1 MKLLA
6 FLLRRSRSV
15 VVLCVVTAAIS
26 GAGGVALIALI
37 LAELN
42 REVASS
48 RLVALAFAGLFLFV
62 AATRFASQVAMAR
75 LGQGAVAD
83 LLTLVCRKILAL
95 PLDKFEAI
103 DRSALIAVLTEDIAI
118 VANALNGIPQICINA
133 PLIVICLIYTGW
145 LSPAIL
151 ACGLVFAPLAIL
163 LYLAMV
169 KPAIHQFRAAR
180 AGQDA
185 LVGHIRTLIDGF
197 RELKQHRGRSDAFLT
212 RSLAPAAA
220 TVRDRG
226 IAGQTLFAL
235 AEGWGQLA
243 VFGFLGGLLFV
254 LPAFLKV
261 DRATLTGV
269 VLVVLYVMGP
279 LDVILTWLPALG
291 RAKASIGRVEALLPT
306 LEVEAI
312 AEPASSRL
320 FGARP
325 ALRDSLVLDGITYTY
340 PGDAENAGFAVGPVE
355 LTLRPGEIVILAGGN
370 GCGKT
375 TLVKVL
381 SGLYTPEEGTIRIDG
396 HAITDED
403 RSSYRQLF
411 TVLFA
416 DGHLFKDHPGL
427 DRFKIEAE
435 AEIGLER
442 LGLKGKVSFDGLS
455 YSTLDLSQGQRRR
468 LALLSARLEDRPIC
482 IFDEWA
488 ANQDPYF
495 KGVFYNEILPE
506 LRDLGKALL
515 VISHDEEYYHVAD
528 RLIRLRDG
536 MIVADHARY
545 TGNSV

>member
-6 FLLRRSRSV
+6 FLLRRSRGV
-15 VVLCVVTAAIS
+15 VLLCVVTAAIS
-26 GAGGVALIALI
+26 GAGGVALIALVH
-37 LAELN
+37 AELN
-42 REVASS
+42 RQVASNRS
-48 RLVALAFAGLFLFV
+48 LALAFAGLFFFV

-95 PLDKFEAI
+95 PLEKFEAI
-103 DRSALIAVLTEDIAI
+103 DRSSLLAILTEDIAI

-133 PLIVICLIYTGW
+133 PLIAICLVYTGW

-151 ACGLVFAPLAIL
+151 ACGLVFAPLAVL
-163 LYLAMV
+163 LYLALV
-169 KPAIHQFRAAR
+169 KPAIRQFRAAR

-185 LVGHIRTLIDGF
+185 LVGHIRTLVDGF
-197 RELKQHRGRSDAFLT
+197 RELKQHQGRSDAFLD

-243 VFGFLGGLLFV
+243 FFGFLGGLLFV
-254 LPAFLKV
+254 LPAVMTV
-261 DRATLTGV
+261 DRATLAGV

-279 LDVILTWLPALG
+279 LDVILTWVPALG
-291 RAKASIGRVEALLPT
+291 RAKASIQRVEALLPT
-306 LEVEAI
+306 LETEAVSE
-312 AEPASSRL
+312 APVARG
-320 FGARP
+320 FGLKST
-325 ALRDSLVLDGITYTY
+325 LRESLVLEGITYNY
-340 PGDAENAGFAVGPVE
+340 PGESDHPGFAIGPVD
-355 LTLRPGEIVILAGGN
+355 LTLSPGEVVFLAGGN

-381 SGLYTPEEGTIRIDG
+381 AGLYTPLDGTIHVDG
-396 HAITDED
+396 EPIGDAK
-403 RSSYRQLF
+403 RSAYRQLF

-416 DGHLFKDHPGL
+416 DGHVFKDHPGI
-427 DRFKIEAE
+427 DHPEIVSEAQV
-435 AEIGLER
+435 GLER
-442 LGLKGKVSFDGLS
+442 LGLTGKVSFNGLS
-455 YSTLDLSQGQRRR
+455 FSTLDLSQGQRRR
-468 LALLSARLEDRPIC
+468 LALLSARLEDRPIL

-488 ANQDPYF
+488 ANQDPHF

-506 LRDLGKALL
+506 LRYLGKTLL

-545 TGNSV
+545 SGNSV